1 MPTLQ
6 VAQSRSLENEGA
18 TEVVLEEVPVGLDG
32 VQQNVMKEW
41 TSIRMVYLLM
51 SAVLAL
57 AALYGSWGAVLFVV
71 SMLQLGV
78 WFKFC
83 PSMWLFERA
92 GHKKT
97 EL

>member
-1 MPTLQ
+1 M
-6 VAQSRSLENEGA
+6 G
-18 TEVVLEEVPVGLDG
+18 
-32 VQQNVMKEW
+32 EW

-51 SAVLAL
+51 STVLAL
-57 AALYGSWGAVLFVV
+57 AALYQSWGAVLFVIA
-71 SMLQLGV
+71 MLQLGV

-92 GHKKT
+92 GHKKS